1 MIELWSVAKLTKV
14 SVAATESV
22 EEVVYACTIDVAVAT
37 CTNSLVDIPDESVLC
52 DGTSVAVLE
61 VFK

>member
-1 MIELWSVAKLTKV
+1 MVELWSVAKLAKE

-22 EEVVYACTIDVAVAT
+22 EEVIYACDVDVVAAA